1 MKTVNGVLLGCVF
14 HGQTAKDLIIV
25 PDEELHRVPFA
36 ALREE
41 NKESLA
47 EKHRLRVLPSLS
59 IMKEI
64 FECPS
69 EYHNQKGAVVVGDP
83 DVGLVKLKGRQEP
96 MLVTRLEQA
105 NKEAREIAKIVGVK
119 PLIGQEATKAS
130 FLGELDKAAL
140 VHIAAHGNPETGEI
154 AFAPPP
160 EKRKPILDEEDV
172 VLTMAEVQNAKVR
185 AKLVVLSCCHSARGH
200 IRAEGVIG
208 IARAFLGAGARSV
221 LASLWLNDDDA
232 TIEFMRS
239 FYQHLK
245 LGKKTSEALYQAT
258 ATLRRSEKFR
268 DPLYWAPF
276 VLIGD
281 DVTFDSLEEIGQQNM
296 QGV

>member
-1 MKTVNGVLLGCVF
+1 MK
-14 HGQTAKDLIIV
+14 A
-25 PDEELHRVPFA
+25 
-36 ALREE
+36 
-41 NKESLA
+41 
-47 EKHRLRVLPSLS
+47 
-59 IMKEI
+59 I

-83 DVGLVKLKGRQEP
+83 DVGLVKLKGKQEP
-96 MLVTRLEQA
+96 ELVTRLQQA
-105 NKEAREIAKIVGVK
+105 NKEAREIAKMVGVK
-119 PLIGQEATKAS
+119 PLIGQEATKAR
-130 FLGELDKAAL
+130 FLEELDKAAL
-140 VHIAAHGNPETGEI
+140 VHIAAHGNAQTGEI

-185 AKLVVLSCCHSARGH
+185 AKLVVLSCCHSAGGH

-221 LASLWLNDDDA
+221 LASLWAIDDNA

-245 LGKKTSEALYQAT
+245 LGQKASEALYQAT
-258 ATLRRSEKFR
+258 ATLRHSEKFG

-281 DVTFDSLEEIGQQNM
+281 DVTFDSLEEIGQENI
-296 QGV
+296 QGQPDGNPDDTRV